1 MIGSV
6 GALPRCRQVRHTLPP
21 SPSTFLGKRTAS
33 NRTGTG
39 ITRTL
44 RHASLLRGHLAA
56 TTGIS
61 TASLQ
66 AQARP
71 RSAAATAFPMIIS
84 DRELPTALIVMDRL
98 AWALASVTRPGS
110 RRLHLRL

>member
-1 MIGSV
+1 MIESAGD
-6 GALPRCRQVRHTLPP
+6 LPRCRQVRHTHAP
-21 SPSTFLGKRTAS
+21 SPSTYLGERTAS

-56 TTGIS
+56 TTGYS
-61 TASLQ
+61 TSSL
-66 AQARP
+66 AALARP
-71 RSAAATAFPMIIS
+71 RFAAATAFTMIIS

-98 AWALASVTRPGS
+98 A
-110 RRLHLRL
+110 

>member
-6 GALPRCRQVRHTLPP
+6 GALPRCRQVRHTLP

-56 TTGIS
+56 TTGYS
-61 TASLQ
+61 TSSLA

-71 RSAAATAFPMIIS
+71 RSAAATAFTMIIS
-84 DRELPTALIVMDRL
+84 DRELPIALIVIV
-98 AWALASVTRPGS
+98 WPE
-110 RRLHLRL
+110 H